1 MSDYYDL
8 GTYSRRVTT
17 NAPAAQR
24 WFDRGLTWLYG
35 YNHDEAVKCFRKAL
49 EHDPHCLMA
58 HWGVAYGLGCNY
70 NKQWEA
76 FAPKALA
83 MALRQGRAAIL
94 EAYAH
99 LDRAT
104 AVETALI
111 KALEKRFQ
119 RDDETDVEVLETWND
134 QFAAAMR
141 DVYRAFPDDWDV
153 AALFAEALMNRTP
166 WQLWDLETGEP
177 AEDADTLEAI
187 AVVERALDQVEES
200 GAQPHPGLL
209 HLYIH
214 LLEMSPQPERAMRA
228 ADQLRDLAPDAG
240 HLLHMPSHIDV
251 LCGQYYNAIV
261 ANRRAIAVDNV
272 FAARDGILTDYTF
285 YRAHNIHFKVYAAML
300 LGQFKTALEAAD
312 EIADLANEEL
322 LRIDDPPMADHL
334 EGILSMRLHVLVR
347 FGKWREILAEPA
359 PVDEDLY
366 CNSLAMR
373 HYARAIALATLHEH
387 EAAAVEVAAFEAA
400 QAKVPDTR
408 FIFNNNCIDVL
419 EVAAAMMQGEVAY
432 HRGDTD
438 CAFGHLR
445 QAVYLDDH
453 LEFAE
458 PWGWAMPTRHALGA
472 LLLECGQVEE
482 ALAVYRA
489 DLGLDRSL
497 CRAMQRP
504 NNVWSLQGF
513 VTCLERLDR
522 IAEAD
527 LARPQ
532 LQLALARADVEI
544 ETSCFCA
551 TGNSRHGSACCHEH

>member
-1 MSDYYDL
+1 MPEYYDL
-8 GTYSRRVTT
+8 GAHTRRVTT
-17 NAPAAQR
+17 ESRSAQR

-49 EHDPHCLMA
+49 DHDSHCVMA

-76 FAPKALA
+76 FAPKS
-83 MALRQGRAAIL
+83 MSQALRQGRAAIL
-94 EAYAH
+94 DGCKH
-99 LDRAT
+99 LQRAT
-104 AVETALI
+104 PVEAALL

-119 RDDETDVEVLETWND
+119 RDDECDVEVLATWND
-134 QFAAAMR
+134 EFAAAMR
-141 DVYRAFPDDWDV
+141 GVYRAFSDDWDV
-153 AALFAEALMNRTP
+153 AALFAEALINRTP
-166 WQLWDLETGEP
+166 WQLWDLETGEA
-177 AEDADTLEAI
+177 AEEADTLEAI
-187 AVVERALDQVEES
+187 AVVERALDQIEAS
-200 GAQPHPGLL
+200 GTQAHPGLL

-214 LLEMSPQPERAMRA
+214 LLEMSPQPERAMGA
-228 ADQLRDLAPDAG
+228 ADQLRDLTPEAG

-251 LCGQYYNAIV
+251 LCGQYHDAV
-261 ANRRAIAVDNV
+261 LANRRAIAVDNI
-272 FAARDGILTDYTF
+272 FAARDGALTEYTF

-312 EIADLANEEL
+312 EIAELANEEL

-334 EGILSMRLHVLVR
+334 EGILSMRLHVLAR
-347 FGKWREILAEPA
+347 FGRWREILSQPA
-359 PVDEDLY
+359 PVDEELY
-366 CNSLAMR
+366 CNSIAMF

-387 EAAAVEVAAFEAA
+387 EAAAGEVAAFKLA

-408 FIFNNNCIDVL
+408 FIFNNSCIDVL
-419 EVAAAMMQGEVAY
+419 EVAAAMMEGEVAY
-432 HRGDTD
+432 HRGDSER
-438 CAFGHLR
+438 AFMRLR

-458 PWGWAMPTRHALGA
+458 PWGWAVPTRHALGA

-504 NNVWSLQGF
+504 NNVWSLRGF
-513 VTCLERLDR
+513 VTCLERLGR
-522 IAEAD
+522 IDEAD
-527 LARPQ
+527 LLRPQ

-544 ETSCFCA
+544 AASCFCA
-551 TGNSRHGSACCHEH
+551 TGNSRPGSACCHEQ

>member
-1 MSDYYDL
+1 MFDYYDL
-8 GTYSRRVTT
+8 GYHTRPITT
-17 NAPAAQR
+17 NAPEAQR

-49 EHDPHCLMA
+49 DQDPHCVMA

-76 FAPKALA
+76 FAPNALA
-83 MALRQGRAAIL
+83 LALRRGRATIL
-94 EAYAH
+94 EGYAR
-99 LDRAT
+99 LDRARP
-104 AVETALI
+104 VESALL

-134 QFAAAMR
+134 EFAAAMR
-141 DVYRAFPDDWDV
+141 DVYRAYPHDSDV

-166 WQLWDLETGEP
+166 WQLWNLETGEP
-177 AEDADTLEAI
+177 ADDADTTEAI
-187 AVVERALDQVEES
+187 AVVERALDQVEAS
-200 GAQPHPGLL
+200 AAQPHPGLL

-272 FAARDGILTDYTF
+272 FAARDGVLTDYTF

-312 EIADLANEEL
+312 EIAVLANEDL

-347 FGKWREILAEPA
+347 FGRWREILLEPA

-366 CNSLAMR
+366 CNSLAML

-387 EAAAVEVAAFEAA
+387 EAAAVEVAAFIVT

-432 HRGDTD
+432 HRGDTE
-438 CAFGHLR
+438 CAFEHLR
-445 QAVYLDDH
+445 RAVYLDDH

-513 VTCLERLDR
+513 VTSLERLGR
-522 IAEAD
+522 VAEAD
-527 LARPQ
+527 LVRPQ

-544 ETSCFCA
+544 KTSCFCA
-551 TGNSRHGSACCHEH
+551 TGNSRHGDCCCEQ